1 MTDSEK
7 SDSKKVYI
15 NKLMQHYKNKNYV
28 AAEKIAKLAI
38 KKYPDLSISWKILG
52 AVLRQTE
59 RLEESFVAYKNVTKT
74 FPDDHEGFF
83 GLANV
88 YQNLNQLHDAKES
101 YLKAISL
108 NPKYPEAFNNLGI
121 IYKKLNKFKDAEA
134 AHREA
139 IILNPTDAAFHNNLG
154 VLHKILGKYE
164 KALICYEKAIL
175 LNSDYSE
182 AHENLAYAYQELGRF
197 EDAEL
202 SYRDAI
208 ALKPSNSASHN
219 NLGLVLRFLGK
230 FEEALLC
237 FQKAISLK
245 PDNDGAHENLAYAY
259 QELGR
264 FEDAE
269 LSYRDAIAL
278 KPSNSASHNNLGL
291 VLRFLGKFEE
301 ALLCFQKAI
310 SLKPDNDGAHINL
323 GQEFFRFA
331 NYKKASEHFGL
342 SKIQKAKSYNLRCLY
357 YIDETLFFNLFDKLI
372 SEGERNAI
380 IGHIGCLSRVK
391 FNSERNNPFCNSP
404 LKYIYT
410 NDLRVEN
417 DFTDDFINPIQEILN
432 EKKTPKRRQ
441 DLLVKGTQTFG
452 NIFDS
457 QNDSIKKIKKIIF
470 YEIEKYRIHFQ
481 KSKEGFIKHW
491 PKNFDLYGWIIKMKS
506 EGKLHP
512 HMHDT
517 GWITGSVYINIPTK
531 TSSNNGN
538 IVVSINDREQPFQQK
553 LVHEKVIDVFT
564 GTICFF
570 PASLLHHTIPFSS
583 KEDRIVL
590 AFDVI
595 PK

>member
-182 AHENLAYAYQELGRF
+182 
-197 EDAEL
+197 
-202 SYRDAI
+202 
-208 ALKPSNSASHN
+208 
-219 NLGLVLRFLGK
+219 
-230 FEEALLC
+230 
-237 FQKAISLK
+237 
-245 PDNDGAHENLAYAY
+245 AHENLAYAY